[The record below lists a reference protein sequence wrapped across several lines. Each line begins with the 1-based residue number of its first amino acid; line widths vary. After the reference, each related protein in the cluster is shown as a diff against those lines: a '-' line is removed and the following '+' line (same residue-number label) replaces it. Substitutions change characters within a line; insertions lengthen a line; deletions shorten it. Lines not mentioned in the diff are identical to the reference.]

1 MATTVSAPTIARVD
15 TVAFIGLEAVSVDV
29 EVQLGGGMPSFSI
42 VGLADKAVAESRD
55 RIRAALSA
63 MSLALPAKRITVNLA
78 PGDLVKEGS
87 HYDLPIALGLL
98 IVMGLLERDAVAGK
112 LVVGELA
119 LDGSLRSVSGV
130 LAATL
135 AAAERGMGIVCP
147 LASGGEAAWLAE
159 TVEITAAPDLYALVG
174 HCRGDAVLPQ
184 PAPAG
189 PSGPAVHP
197 DLKDVKG
204 QETAKRALEVAA
216 AGSHNLLMVGP
227 PGAGKSMLAS
237 RLVGILPPL
246 TSPEILELGLIRSVG
261 GRLEAGRLPEGR
273 PFRSPHHAASM
284 AAMVGGG
291 RDARPG
297 EISLA
302 HRGVL
307 FLDELPEF
315 GRQVLESLRQPLE
328 SGSVTVARANHH
340 VTYPARFQLVAAMN
354 PCRCGYLDDPG
365 LACAKAP
372 RCAEDYQ
379 KRISGPLFDRIDL
392 HVEVAALSA
401 QDLTLPVPG
410 EGSAEVAARV
420 AAARELQADR
430 LTSLGCHHAPA
441 EQRARGRTLGQGLRG
456 RAGGGRA
463 AHPRHG
469 AAALLGPR
477 LLPRAARRPHA
488 RRPRGLTSGQENP
501 RRRGHRLSQ
510 ARPRATGGLM
520 VPSAI
525 SQPVSQS

>member
-1 MATTVSAPTIARVD
+1 MAQTRSATTIARIE
-15 TVAFIGLEAVSVDV
+15 TVAFVGLEAAPVDV
-29 EVQLGGGMPSFSI
+29 EVQLGSGLPSFSI

-55 RIRAALSA
+55 RVRAALAA
-63 MSLALPAKRITVNLA
+63 MSLALPPKRITVNLA
-78 PGDLVKEGS
+78 PGDLLKEGS

-98 IVMGLLERDAVAGK
+98 TVMGILDSEALRGRLA
-112 LVVGELA
+112 LGELA
-119 LDGSLRSVSGV
+119 LDGGLRPVSGV

-135 AAAERGMGIVCP
+135 AAAERQLGLVCP
-147 LASGGEAAWLAE
+147 LASGGEAAWLGE
-159 TVEITAAPDLYALVG
+159 SVEVIAAPDLYSLVG
-174 HCRGDAVLPQ
+174 HFRGKNVLP
-184 PAPAG
+184 PPDPVG
-189 PSGPAVHP
+189 PTSPPVYP

-216 AGSHNLLMVGP
+216 AGGHNLLMLGP
-227 PGAGKSMLAS
+227 PGAGKSMLAA

-246 TSPEILELGLIRSVG
+246 SAPEILELGLIRSVG

-315 GRQVLESLRQPLE
+315 GRQVLESLRQPME
-328 SGSVTVARANHH
+328 AGTVTVARANHH

-354 PCRCGYLDDPG
+354 PCRCGYLDDAN
-365 LACAKAP
+365 LACARAP

-392 HVEVAALSA
+392 HVEVAALSV
-401 QDLTLPVPG
+401 QDLTLPVPT
-410 EGSAEVAARV
+410 ESSAEVAARV
-420 AAARELQADR
+420 AAARTLQAERLAGLGVATDR
-430 LTSLGCHHAPA
+430 PPLNAELEGELLEKVCEAEPAAAELLTRAMERLRFS
-441 EQRARGRTLGQGLRG
+441 ARGYHRILRVARTLADLE
-456 RAGGGRA
+456 A
-463 AHPRHG
+463 APVIRKVHIAEAIAFR
-469 AAALLGPR
+469 
-477 LLPRAARRPHA
+477 RRPPG
-488 RRPRGLTSGQENP
+488 R
-501 RRRGHRLSQ
+501 Q
-510 ARPRATGGLM
+510 AA
-520 VPSAI
+520 
-525 SQPVSQS
+525 

>member
-1 MATTVSAPTIARVD
+1 MPTIARVE
-15 TVAFIGLEAVSVDV
+15 TVAFIGLDAAPVDV
-29 EVQLGGGMPSFSI
+29 EVQLSTGMPSFSI

-55 RIRAALSA
+55 RIRAALAA
-63 MSLALPAKRITVNLA
+63 MSLALPPKRITVNLA

-98 IVMGLLERDAVAGK
+98 TVMGLLEHEAMRGRIV
-112 LVVGELA
+112 LGELG
-119 LDGSLRSVSGV
+119 LNGSIRPVSGV

-135 AAAERGMGIVCP
+135 AAAERQLGLVCP
-147 LASGGEAAWLAE
+147 AASGGEAAWLAD
-159 TVEITAAPDLYALVG
+159 TVEIIAAPDLYSLVG
-174 HCRGDAVLPQ
+174 HFRGTAVLPQ
-184 PAPAG
+184 PKPHG
-189 PSGPAVHP
+189 PVDPPTYP

-216 AGSHNLLMVGP
+216 AGGHNLLMLGP

-246 TSPEILELGLIRSVG
+246 TAAEVLELGLIRSVG
-261 GRLEAGRLPEGR
+261 GRLQAGRLPEGR

-328 SGSVTVARANHH
+328 SGTVTVARANHH

-354 PCRCGYLDDPG
+354 PCRCGYLDDAN

-392 HVEVAALSA
+392 HVEVTALSA

-410 EGSAEVAARV
+410 EGSADVAARV
-420 AAARELQADR
+420 AAARQLQADR
-430 LTSLGCHHAPA
+430 LKGLGAEGVSLNAELEGELLDRVCEAEPA
-441 EQRARGRTLGQGLRG
+441 AAELLSRAMERLRFSARGYYRVLRVARTLADLEESPLVRKIHVAEAIGF
-456 RAGGGRA
+456 
-463 AHPRHG
+463 
-469 AAALLGPR
+469 
-477 LLPRAARRPHA
+477 
-488 RRPRGLTSGQENP
+488 
-501 RRRGHRLSQ
+501 RRRSPGRH
-510 ARPRATGGLM
+510 AA
-520 VPSAI
+520 
-525 SQPVSQS
+525 

>member
-1 MATTVSAPTIARVD
+1 MAKTNQAPSIARIE
-15 TVAFIGLEAVSVDV
+15 TVAFIGLEAAAVDV
-29 EVQLGGGMPSFSI
+29 EVQLGGGLPSFSI
-42 VGLADKAVAESRD
+42 VGLADKAVGESRD
-55 RIRAALSA
+55 RIRAALAS
-63 MSLALPAKRITVNLA
+63 MSLALPPRRITVNLA

-87 HYDLPIALGLL
+87 HFDLPIALGLL
-98 IVMGLLERDAVAGK
+98 IVMGLVPRDAVDGK
-112 LVVGELA
+112 LVLGELG
-119 LDGSLRSVSGV
+119 LDGSLRPVAGV

-135 AAAERGMGIVCP
+135 AAAERELGIVCP
-147 LASGGEAAWLAE
+147 EASGGEAAWLGE
-159 TVEITAAPDLYALVG
+159 TVQIVAAPDLYTLVG
-174 HCRGDAVLPQ
+174 HCRGDSILPQ
-184 PAPAG
+184 PAPVG
-189 PSGPAVHP
+189 PLEPPVYP

-216 AGSHNLLMVGP
+216 AGGHNLLLIGP

-237 RLVGILPPL
+237 RLVGLLPPL
-246 TSPEILELGLIRSVG
+246 SSHEILELGLIRSVG

-273 PFRSPHHAASM
+273 PFRAPHHAASM

-328 SGSVTVARANHH
+328 AGTVTVARANHH

-354 PCRCGYLDDPG
+354 PCRCGYLDDAN

-410 EGSAEVAARV
+410 EGSAEIAARV
-420 AAARELQADR
+420 AAAQDIQAARLQALDV
-430 LTSLGCHHAPA
+430 T
-441 EQRARGRTLGQGLRG
+441 
-456 RAGGGRA
+456 
-463 AHPRHG
+463 
-469 AAALLGPR
+469 GPR
-477 LLPRAARRPHA
+477 LNAVLEGELLDRVCEAEPAASELLTRAMERLRFSARGYYRILRVARTLADLEASTLIKKIHVAEAISFRRRPPS
-488 RRPRGLTSGQENP
+488 R
-501 RRRGHRLSQ
+501 Q
-510 ARPRATGGLM
+510 AA
-520 VPSAI
+520 
-525 SQPVSQS
+525 

>member
-1 MATTVSAPTIARVD
+1 MAKITQAPTIARIE
-15 TVAFIGLEAVSVDV
+15 TVAFVGLEAAPVDV
-29 EVQLGGGMPSFSI
+29 EVQLGGGLPSFSI

-55 RIRAALSA
+55 RIRAAMAS
-63 MSLALPAKRITVNLA
+63 MSLALPPRRITVNLA

-87 HYDLPIALGLL
+87 HFDLPIALGLL
-98 IVMGLLERDAVAGK
+98 IVMGLLDREAVSGK
-112 LVVGELA
+112 IVLGELG
-119 LDGSLRSVSGV
+119 LDGSLRPVAGV

-135 AAAERGMGIVCP
+135 AAAERQLGIVCP
-147 LASGGEAAWLAE
+147 LASGGEAAWLGE
-159 TVEITAAPDLYALVG
+159 TVEIVAAPDLYTLVG
-174 HCRGDAVLPQ
+174 HCRGDSILPQ

-189 PSGPAVHP
+189 PLEPPVYP

-216 AGSHNLLMVGP
+216 AGGHNLLLIGP

-246 TSPEILELGLIRSVG
+246 TSHEILELGLIRSVG

-273 PFRSPHHAASM
+273 PFRAPHHAASM

-328 SGSVTVARANHH
+328 AGTVTVARANHH

-354 PCRCGYLDDPG
+354 PCRCGYLDDAS

-420 AAARELQADR
+420 AAAQEIQATR
-430 LTSLGCHHAPA
+430 LEALG
-441 EQRARGRTLGQGLRG
+441 AR
-456 RAGGGRA
+456 
-463 AHPRHG
+463 
-469 AAALLGPR
+469 GPR
-477 LLPRAARRPHA
+477 LNAVLEGELLDQACEAEPAASELLTRAMERLRFSARGYYRVLRVARTLADLEGAAVIKKIHVAEAISFRRRPPS
-488 RRPRGLTSGQENP
+488 R
-501 RRRGHRLSQ
+501 Q
-510 ARPRATGGLM
+510 AA
-520 VPSAI
+520 
-525 SQPVSQS
+525 